1 MGEIRVKVKLS
12 NYYDEMLHTRGKL
25 AKGKIRTYETDA
37 VVDTGAVR
45 SVIPPYV
52 LKKLGA
58 LAPETSVAS
67 YADGRTEEL
76 PISESIGFDV
86 LGRRTQDE
94 AFVLGDE
101 ILIGQTVLEKL
112 DLLADS
118 RNNRL
123 IPNPAHPDQPVN
135 KLRRRRE
142 RRGKLT

>member
-1 MGEIRVKVKLS
+1 MGEIRVKVRLT
-12 NYYDEMLHTRGKL
+12 NTFDEMLANRGKL
-25 AKGKIRTYETDA
+25 GKRKVRSYEADA

-45 SVIPPYV
+45 SVVPPHV

-58 LAPETSVAS
+58 MATESSVAS

-76 PISESIGFDV
+76 PISEPIGFDL
-86 LGRRTQDE
+86 LGRQAREE

-101 ILIGQTVLEKL
+101 ILIGQTVLEKM
-112 DLLADS
+112 DLLADC

-135 KLRRRRE
+135 KLRRR
-142 RRGKLT
+142 K